1 MSYTSINT
9 VSGSVSDVE
18 TPGFKLVSTLK
29 LATFSISLSSI
40 FGINRQEGDDDDGYT
55 ERSCIITA
63 IMPNNKYVF
72 ISYLGVYADNAIELK
87 LNQYV
92 KTEK

>member
-29 LATFSISLSSI
+29 LGDKMCI
-40 FGINRQEGDDDDGYT
+40 GINRQEGDDDDGYT

>member
-18 TPGFKLVSTLK
+18 TSGFKSVAKLK
-29 LATFSISLSSI
+29 LGNKMRI
-40 FGINRQEGDDDDGYT
+40 GINQQEGNDDDGYT

-63 IMPNNKYVF
+63 IVPSGSNSVY
-72 ISYLGVYADNAIELK
+72 ISFLGVYADNAIELN
-87 LNQYV
+87 LNQFIKVV
-92 KTEK
+92 K